1 MDKIKNRISSF
12 LDSLS
17 EDCLYSDVSDSTLKF
32 EWGLVITSTN
42 YGDCHNAV
50 ACDRSYNKG
59 NCTNL
64 HPCSET
70 TNLGDCSVVV
80 PIWPGTNVSN
90 CTSDVNLCK

>member
-32 EWGLVITSTN
+32 EGGLVITSTN

-50 ACDRSYNKG
+50 ACDGALRPVVQFW
-59 NCTNL
+59 
-64 HPCSET
+64 HPYGQVQMFQIVRPMLIFA
-70 TNLGDCSVVV
+70 NDLQ
-80 PIWPGTNVSN
+80 
-90 CTSDVNLCK
+90 K